1 MRKDGDEMRWQ
12 EEYKQKLVSA
22 DEAARAVKSGDVVVI
37 PYRTN
42 TQVIPQAIAK
52 RKNELRN
59 VDVIIGSPR
68 VDAAIFADAPESFK
82 VTPPAGKESP
92 ADFVPSLFSLSY
104 KALDEKREGAYKEV
118 DVAVVA
124 VSPLDDNGVCCF
136 GHSLFHQKGYAKRAK
151 TVLAEVNRKL
161 IRTGGDNFIH
171 VSEIDY
177 FVPYD
182 TDVVEVSGK
191 GAPIPEFAS
200 VKTIAKYI
208 ESLIKDGDIISLGAG
223 VAVEPLAQMG
233 TFDKKKDLGY
243 WAGGSRFGIIKLAK
257 AGIMTGKYNNLTPGK
272 IVASGFYG
280 DDDDIAFMDNNPLF
294 EIYGYEYMNNP
305 VVCAQINN
313 FVAINSM
320 ASIDLTGQWTVG
332 VTNTYGAYFPVGGVM
347 SKGGRSILATPST
360 SKGGTVSRI
369 TARFAAGTA
378 VTLPAAFGDYVVTEY
393 GIARLF
399 GKTLRQR
406 AQELIAV
413 AHPDFRADLKKEA
426 EKMYP

>member
-1 MRKDGDEMRWQ
+1 
-12 EEYKQKLVSA
+12 
-22 DEAARAVKSGDVVVI
+22 
-37 PYRTN
+37 
-42 TQVIPQAIAK
+42 
-52 RKNELRN
+52 
-59 VDVIIGSPR
+59 
-68 VDAAIFADAPESFK
+68 
-82 VTPPAGKESP
+82 
-92 ADFVPSLFSLSY
+92 VPSLFALSF
-104 KALDEKREGAYKEV
+104 KAMDEKREGAYHDV

-124 VSPLDDNGVCCF
+124 VSPPDDNGVCCF

-151 TVLAEVNRKL
+151 KVLAEVNRKL

-177 FVPYD
+177 FVEHD

-191 GAPIPEFAS
+191 GAPIPEFDS
-200 VKTIAKYI
+200 VKTIALHI

-223 VAVEPLAQMG
+223 VAVENLAQMG
-233 TFDKKKDLGY
+233 TFDKKNDLGY

-257 AGIMTGKYNNLTPGK
+257 AGIMNGRYNNLMPGK

-280 DDDDIAFMDNNPLF
+280 DEEDIAYMNNNPLF

-305 VVCAQINN
+305 VICAQINN
-313 FVAINSM
+313 FVAINSV

-332 VTNTYGAYFPVGGVM
+332 VTNTYGAYFPVAGVM

-369 TARFAAGTA
+369 TARFAAGAA
-378 VTLPAAFGDYVVTEY
+378 VTLPAAFGDYVITEF
-393 GIARLF
+393 GIAKLF
-399 GKTLRQR
+399 GKTLKQR

-426 EKMYP
+426 DKMYP

>member
-1 MRKDGDEMRWQ
+1 MEYDMRWQ
-12 EEYKQKLVSA
+12 EDYKKKLVSA
-22 DEAARAVKSGDVVVI
+22 EEAAKAVKSGETVII

-42 TQVIPQAIAK
+42 TQAIPQAIAK
-52 RKNELRN
+52 RKNELH
-59 VDVIIGSPR
+59 DVNIIIGSPR
-68 VDAAIFADAPESFK
+68 VDPAIFAGTEGSFNI
-82 VTPPAGKESP
+82 TPPTESKNIG
-92 ADFVPSLFSLSY
+92 DFVPSLFSLSY
-104 KALDEKREGAYKEV
+104 KALDEKREDAYKEI

-124 VSPLDDNGVCCF
+124 VSPPDENGVCCF

-151 TVLAEVNRKL
+151 KVLAEVNRKL

-177 FVPYD
+177 FVENDIP
-182 TDVVEVSGK
+182 VVEVSGK
-191 GAPIPEFAS
+191 GAPIPEFGS
-200 VKTIAKYI
+200 VKTIAHYI
-208 ESLIKDGDIISLGAG
+208 ETLIKDGDIISLGAG

-233 TFDKKKDLGY
+233 AFDKFHDLGY

-257 AGIMTGKYNNLTPGK
+257 AGIMTGKYNNLMPGK

-280 DDDDIAFMDNNPLF
+280 DDDDIAYMNNNPLF
-294 EIYGYEYMNNP
+294 EIYGYEFMNNP
-305 VVCAQINN
+305 VICAQINN
-313 FVAINSM
+313 FVAINSV

-378 VTLPAAFGDYVVTEY
+378 VTLPAAFGDYVVTEF

-399 GKTLRQR
+399 GKTLKQR

>member
-1 MRKDGDEMRWQ
+1 
-12 EEYKQKLVSA
+12 
-22 DEAARAVKSGDVVVI
+22 
-37 PYRTN
+37 
-42 TQVIPQAIAK
+42 
-52 RKNELRN
+52 
-59 VDVIIGSPR
+59 
-68 VDAAIFADAPESFK
+68 
-82 VTPPAGKESP
+82 
-92 ADFVPSLFSLSY
+92 
-104 KALDEKREGAYKEV
+104 
-118 DVAVVA
+118 VA
-124 VSPLDDNGVCCF
+124 VSPPDDNGVCCF

-151 TVLAEVNRKL
+151 KVLAEVNRKL

-177 FVPYD
+177 FVEHD

-191 GAPIPEFAS
+191 GAPIPEFDS
-200 VKTIAKYI
+200 VKTIARHI

-223 VAVEPLAQMG
+223 VAVENLAQMG
-233 TFDKKKDLGY
+233 TFDKKNDLGY

-257 AGIMTGKYNNLTPGK
+257 AGIMNGRYNNLLPGK

-280 DDDDIAFMDNNPLF
+280 DEEDIAYMNNNPLF

-305 VVCAQINN
+305 VICAQINN
-313 FVAINSM
+313 FVAINSV

-332 VTNTYGAYFPVGGVM
+332 ITNTYGAYFPVGGVM

-369 TARFAAGTA
+369 TARFAAGAA
-378 VTLPAAFGDYVVTEY
+378 VTLPAAFGDYVITEY

-399 GKTLRQR
+399 GKTLKQR

-426 EKMYP
+426 DKMYP

>member
-1 MRKDGDEMRWQ
+1 MEHKMRWQ
-12 EEYKQKLVSA
+12 DEYKKKLVSA
-22 DEAARAVKSGDVVVI
+22 EEAAKAVKSNETVVI

-42 TQVIPQAIAK
+42 TQVIPQAIAN

-59 VDVIIGSPR
+59 VSIIVGSPR
-68 VDAAIFADAPESFK
+68 VDAAIFAGAEESFN
-82 VTPPAGKESP
+82 VTPPTDSKNI
-92 ADFVPSLFSLSY
+92 ADFVPSLFGLSF
-104 KALDEKREGAYKEV
+104 KAMDEKREGAYKEV
-118 DVAVVA
+118 DAAVVA
-124 VSPLDDNGVCCF
+124 VSPPDENGVCCF

-151 TVLAEVNRKL
+151 KVLAEVNHKL

-177 FVPYD
+177 FVEHD
-182 TDVVEVSGK
+182 TPVVEVSGK
-191 GAPIPEFAS
+191 GAPIPEFGS
-200 VKTIAKYI
+200 VKTIAQYI
-208 ESLIKDGDIISLGAG
+208 ETLIKDGDIISLGAG

-233 TFDKKKDLGY
+233 TFDKKKELGY

-294 EIYGYEYMNNP
+294 ELYSYEYMNNP
-305 VVCAQINN
+305 VICAQINN
-313 FVAINSM
+313 FVAINSI

-332 VTNTYGAYFPVGGVM
+332 VTNTYGAYFPVGSVM

-369 TARFAAGTA
+369 AARFTTGTA
-378 VTLPAAFGDYVVTEY
+378 VTLPAAFGDYVVTEF

-413 AHPDFRADLKKEA
+413 AHPDFRVDLKKEA

>member
-1 MRKDGDEMRWQ
+1 MEYEMRWQ
-12 EEYKQKLVSA
+12 EDYKKKLVSA
-22 DEAARAVKSGDVVVI
+22 DEAAGAVKSGETVII

-42 TQVIPQAIAK
+42 TQAIPQAIAK

-59 VDVIIGSPR
+59 VNIVVGSPR
-68 VDAAIFADAPESFK
+68 VDPALFAGASDSFK
-82 VTPPAGKESP
+82 VTPPTESKNVG
-92 ADFVPSLFSLSY
+92 DFVPSLFSLSY
-104 KALDEKREGAYKEV
+104 KALDEKREDAYKEI

-124 VSPLDDNGVCCF
+124 VSPPDENGICCF

-151 TVLAEVNRKL
+151 KVLAEVNRKL

-177 FVPYD
+177 FVEHDVP
-182 TDVVEVSGK
+182 VVEVSGK
-191 GAPIPEFAS
+191 GAPIPEFDS
-200 VKTIAKYI
+200 VKTIAQYI

-233 TFDKKKDLGY
+233 TFDKKNDLGY

-257 AGIMTGKYNNLTPGK
+257 AGIMTGKYNNLMPGK

-280 DDDDIAFMDNNPLF
+280 DDDDIAYMDKNPLF
-294 EIYGYEYMNNP
+294 EIYGYEYVNNP
-305 VVCAQINN
+305 VICAQINN
-313 FVAINSM
+313 FVAINSV
-320 ASIDLTGQWTVG
+320 AAIDLTGQWTVG

-347 SKGGRSILATPST
+347 SKGGRSILATPAT

-369 TARFAAGTA
+369 TARFAAGAA
-378 VTLPAAFGDYVVTEY
+378 VTLPAAFGDYVVTEF

-426 EKMYP
+426 EKMYQ